1 MFRPYMAIIR
11 FFFPSRFRYINCDV
25 EISHPII
32 ILLCLCIG
40 GYHITFI
47 YIYIFYIF
55 TLCCFT
61 SNLRIYIFYI
71 RYELCFWLP
80 SHLSGS
86 STQRGWHSLKKYTL
100 IFVVFRCN
108 ALLKQ
113 SLPSLWNGSSFCATV
128 GSTAGTDFFEPRVTR
143 LVIFH
148 KFPAHPVN
156 DDLVH
161 VISFLGKR
169 RNHKRRNKASAEGG
183 VQKAFLQRAKIAVLT
198 DQCAQAH
205 CYNDRP

>member
-11 FFFPSRFRYINCDV
+11 FFSFPLRFRYINCDV

-80 SHLSGS
+80 SQLSRVDFVINS
-86 STQRGWHSLKKYTL
+86 VWEHFCKPSCTQNKNCSRIKEQDFARGFVAMKFRVNFTKRFRLFSLRHGRAVTL
-100 IFVVFRCN
+100 F
-108 ALLKQ
+108 AL
-113 SLPSLWNGSSFCATV
+113 
-128 GSTAGTDFFEPRVTR
+128 
-143 LVIFH
+143 
-148 KFPAHPVN
+148 
-156 DDLVH
+156 
-161 VISFLGKR
+161 
-169 RNHKRRNKASAEGG
+169 
-183 VQKAFLQRAKIAVLT
+183 
-198 DQCAQAH
+198 
-205 CYNDRP
+205 